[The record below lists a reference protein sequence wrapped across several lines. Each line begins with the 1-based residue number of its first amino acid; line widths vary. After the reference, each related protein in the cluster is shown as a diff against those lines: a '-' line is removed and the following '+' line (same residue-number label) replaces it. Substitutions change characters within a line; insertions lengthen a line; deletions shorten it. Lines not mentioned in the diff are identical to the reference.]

1 MLVHTTQSS
10 AGTKFHSEREPRAFQ
25 SMARDCEDNMQ
36 GPLVFRLHNSAP
48 DVIRQV
54 LLERGWREF
63 DDHSQDQ
70 TEWNLQWRGS
80 AFRAPE
86 HDSIKPWQRLN
97 HHPKTATMMR
107 KDSLARHLKRMQG
120 IYGVS
125 QYDFSPVAF
134 ILPNDYTKF
143 IAEYTKERQSHDTK
157 QSYWICKPADLSRGR
172 GIFIFKD
179 IKDLTYDCT
188 VIVQKYVTSP
198 LLISGYKFD
207 LRIYACV
214 TSFSPLTVYV
224 YQEGLVRFATEKFD
238 LSSLNNIYAHLT
250 NTSINK
256 FGVSYGKDKERV
268 GSGCKWTLSQFRSY
282 LRNLEMDDVLLWQKI
297 HNIVTLTLL
306 AIAPSVPKAT
316 NCFELFGFDILI
328 DESFKPWLLEVNFS
342 PALTLD
348 CSSDLIVKK
357 GLINDL
363 IQLLN
368 YKAIDSS
375 MKVDNGTK
383 IQSGLH
389 FISGHSQ
396 RSNDRCANGHL
407 RSGLEEKLSSS
418 LQCSHFYYTSISE
431 LETGGAFCS
440 AKVSAPFS
448 NGHPRQSKEAIL
460 ERNSPPKHPRNDSVF
475 PRELCVDPISNEE
488 RSLMQL
494 AHGSLGKEVIVNSII
509 SGTHPRKT
517 LTSKLRER
525 MNMPQH
531 SAQPKVSSLMLA
543 SARPRRSTNGSSHL
557 SHLQQTTD
565 SLPLYFASDTDNK
578 PLPQVG
584 EFMLVF
590 PFNEV
595 TYQAS
600 KNKTDMK
607 VIMQEIH
614 RLINKLQPLQQEVKK
629 RRDELSL

>member
-1 MLVHTTQSS
+1 
-10 AGTKFHSEREPRAFQ
+10 
-25 SMARDCEDNMQ
+25 MARDFEDNMQ

-48 DVIRQV
+48 DVVRQV

-63 DDHSQDQ
+63 DDHVQDQ
-70 TEWNLQWRGS
+70 TKWNLQWRGS

-107 KDSLARHLKRMQG
+107 KDTLARHLKRMQG

-143 IAEYTKERQSHDTK
+143 IAEYTKERESHDSK

-172 GIFIFKD
+172 GIFIFND

-188 VIVQKYVTSP
+188 VIVQKYITSP

-238 LSSLNNIYAHLT
+238 LSSLSNIYAHLT

-256 FGVSYGKDKERV
+256 FGASYSKDKERV

-282 LRNLEMDDVLLWQKI
+282 LRSLETDDVLLWQKI

-306 AIAPSVPKAT
+306 AIAPSVPQAP

-342 PALTLD
+342 PALSLD
-348 CSSDLIVKK
+348 CSSDIIVKK

-363 IQLLN
+363 IELLN
-368 YKAIDSS
+368 YKPIDSS
-375 MKVDNGTK
+375 MKIDNGTK
-383 IQSGLH
+383 TDSGLH

-396 RSNDRCANGHL
+396 RTDDRCANEKHL
-407 RSGLEEKLSSS
+407 SFGVEDKSASS
-418 LQCSHFYYTSISE
+418 LQCSHFCYTDSCE
-431 LETGGAFCS
+431 LATCGAFCS
-440 AKVSAPFS
+440 AKDSIPFS
-448 NGHPRQSKEAIL
+448 NGHSGQSKDVFL
-460 ERNSPPKHPRNDSVF
+460 ERNSQPKHPRNESVL
-475 PRELCVDPISNEE
+475 PGELCVQPTSNEE
-488 RSLMQL
+488 QSLIQL
-494 AHGSLGKEVIVNSII
+494 AHGSLSKEVPVNSII

-517 LTSKLRER
+517 LTSQLRER
-525 MNMPQH
+525 MNMPQY
-531 SAQPKVSSLMLA
+531 SARAKVSSQMLI
-543 SARPRRSTNGSSHL
+543 SARRRQSTNGSSHFSNLQRAREAL
-557 SHLQQTTD
+557 S
-565 SLPLYFASDTDNK
+565 LYFVSDIDNK

-595 TYQAS
+595 TYEAS
-600 KNKTDMK
+600 KSKIDMK
-607 VIMQEIH
+607 VIIQEIH
-614 RLINKLQPLQQEVKK
+614 RLMNKLHSSQQEAK
-629 RRDELSL
+629 RRRNELTLR